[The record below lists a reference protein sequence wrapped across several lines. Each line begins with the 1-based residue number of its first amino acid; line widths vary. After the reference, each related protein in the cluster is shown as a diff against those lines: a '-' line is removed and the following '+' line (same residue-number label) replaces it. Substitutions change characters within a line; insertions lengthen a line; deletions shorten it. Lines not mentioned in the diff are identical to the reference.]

1 MLHSNTSKSLKAY
14 LIFKTNIVS
23 DSCKRK
29 DWFLEMQRLSEEIK
43 KQIEDLIS
51 ESNSLLEG
59 LRKLFYSV
67 PIQYDPFLDIG
78 PFSVSDLPKMWDY
91 DIDTNSYEG
100 EPVPLHYRWFKLTN
114 DQFLEQE
121 ELFKRYINWAS
132 SARNLIEKFSPEKL
146 AAFDEKSEII
156 RRWIEMSERL
166 PSDDN
171 AEIFFQV

>member
-1 MLHSNTSKSLKAY
+1 M
-14 LIFKTNIVS
+14 
-23 DSCKRK
+23 
-29 DWFLEMQRLSEEIK
+29 SEKIK

-51 ESNSLLEG
+51 ESNDLMEA

-78 PFSVSDLPKMWDY
+78 PFSISDLPSMWDY
-91 DIDTNSYEG
+91 DPDTDPYTG

-114 DQFLEQE
+114 DQFLEQD
-121 ELFKRYINWAS
+121 ELFKKYITWNS

-146 AAFDEKSEII
+146 AVFDEKFEIVKK
-156 RRWIEMSERL
+156 WIEMSERL

-171 AEIFFQV
+171 AEAVLRFKKDFISQQNLVFALLEQME

>member
-1 MLHSNTSKSLKAY
+1 
-14 LIFKTNIVS
+14 
-23 DSCKRK
+23 
-29 DWFLEMQRLSEEIK
+29 MQRVSEEIK

-59 LRKLFYSV
+59 LSKLFYSV
-67 PIQYDPFLDIG
+67 PIQYDPFLEIG

-91 DIDTNSYEG
+91 DTGIDANPYEG

-121 ELFKRYINWAS
+121 ELFRKYITWAS
-132 SARNLIEKFSPEKL
+132 SARNLIEEFSPEKL
-146 AAFDEKSEII
+146 AVFDEKSEII

-171 AEIFFQV
+171 VEIFFRFKKDFISQQNLVSALLEQV